1 MPRGPAGGHVHVLPL
16 QAPQVWRSPCPL
28 HPADSQFL
36 CSWFALWD
44 DKACV
49 WTRGSGTLVF
59 RSWGTSGQGLSLP
72 SCSADPRLCSAVG
85 GREGSTAMEEMSG
98 ARQDSASSSYNPC
111 RVEKLPE
118 LEPGCAGSGAGQG
131 WSLGG
136 LPLVRQAGP
145 HRETGGGG
153 LSQARCGRTLRAA
166 LPCLGQRPAHPHFG
180 PPPSNSSSVCLQ
192 DTPLPSYLPEL
203 LLGPLDQCFSAEAI
217 RPQGLW
223 RCFGSEVKDCY
234 WHLLGE
240 ARDVIKHPAMQSK
253 PPHPQKESSPHPKRQ

>member
-98 ARQDSASSSYNPC
+98 ARQGSASSSYNPC

-145 HRETGGGG
+145 HRETGAGGAEPG
-153 LSQARCGRTLRAA
+153 PLWEDSACSSALSGPAA
-166 LPCLGQRPAHPHFG
+166 ST
-180 PPPSNSSSVCLQ
+180 PPLWSSSFKQQFCVPPRHP
-192 DTPLPSYLPEL
+192 TPLLP
-203 LLGPLDQCFSAEAI
+203 A
-217 RPQGLW
+217 
-223 RCFGSEVKDCY
+223 
-234 WHLLGE
+234 
-240 ARDVIKHPAMQSK
+240 
-253 PPHPQKESSPHPKRQ
+253 